1 MYALCKHIWSPPPL
15 SMQVLLQLAH
25 GLFEEQT
32 CLDHMV
38 QCIMM
43 ETQELVPCDKC
54 YVLLR
59 DMDSKL
65 EVCYT
70 CVCVGVSG
78 VCVRMK
84 EIVTRV
90 GVGQQR
96 ST

>member
-1 MYALCKHIWSPPPL
+1 MQGLHIFPPPL
-15 SMQVLLQLAH
+15 RMQVLLQVAH

-38 QCIMM
+38 QRIMM

-78 VCVRMK
+78 VYVCVK
-84 EIVTRV
+84 EIGTV
-90 GVGQQR
+90 
-96 ST
+96 